1 MGMCVATGT
10 GAVGEGKGWQAS
22 HLPRAAKDFSQP
34 WWHTLY
40 RVVKNDF
47 RGFHNLSCTIH
58 L

>member
-34 WWHTLY
+34 
-40 RVVKNDF
+40 
-47 RGFHNLSCTIH
+47 
-58 L
+58 